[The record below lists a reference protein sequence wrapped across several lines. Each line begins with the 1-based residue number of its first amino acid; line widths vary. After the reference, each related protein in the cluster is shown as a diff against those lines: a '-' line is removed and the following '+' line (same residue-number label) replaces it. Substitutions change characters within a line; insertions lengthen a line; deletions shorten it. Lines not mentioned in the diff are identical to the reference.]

1 MPDKRPVNLDMTT
14 ISLPLPALV
23 SILTRVSGVFLFV
36 SMPFFIYLLDAS
48 LASEAGFTSL
58 LSLLASTPVKLLAWV
73 LLSTLIYH
81 AVAGIRHLL
90 ADLGLGETLQ
100 SGLMGARI
108 TLLVTLFGVA
118 LAGAWLW

>member
-23 SILTRVSGVFLFV
+23 SILTRISGVFLFV

-48 LASEAGFTSL
+48 LASEASFSSL
-58 LSLLASTPVKLLAWV
+58 LVLLASTPVKLFAWV
-73 LLSTLIYH
+73 LLSMLIYH

-108 TLLVTLFGVA
+108 TILVTLLGMA

>member
-48 LASEAGFTSL
+48 LASEASFSSL
-58 LSLLASTPVKLLAWV
+58 LLLLASTPVKLLAWV

-100 SGLMGARI
+100 SGLLGARV
-108 TLLVTLFGVA
+108 TLLVTLLGMA